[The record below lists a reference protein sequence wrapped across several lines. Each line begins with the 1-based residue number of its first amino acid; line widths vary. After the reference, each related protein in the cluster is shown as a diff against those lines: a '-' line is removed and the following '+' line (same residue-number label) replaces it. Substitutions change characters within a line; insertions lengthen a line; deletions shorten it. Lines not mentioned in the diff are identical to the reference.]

1 MGLTTFR
8 TFVSGL
14 RVAIDEDGFAVFRFG
29 DILNLEVTLIVVRT
43 DPATGCA

>member
-14 RVAIDEDGFAVFRFG
+14 RVAVDEDGFAIFGSG
-29 DILNLEVTLIVVRT
+29 DILHLEVTLIVVRT